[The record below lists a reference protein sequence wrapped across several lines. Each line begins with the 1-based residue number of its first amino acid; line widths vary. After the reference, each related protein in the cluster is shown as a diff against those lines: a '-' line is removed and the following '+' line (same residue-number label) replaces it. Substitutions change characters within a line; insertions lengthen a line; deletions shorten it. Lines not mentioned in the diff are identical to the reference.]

1 MKKILYLLLMSIIF
15 GLYGCGSEDSNVS
28 TPFEKQIVIFFD
40 CTTNLADVKCSVTK
54 EYVPDNMQILQ
65 YYWDFGDNKVAQGK
79 DNGNHTY
86 DVSGKYNI
94 SLKIQYEE
102 NGSPLIKEIGT
113 KQINIS
119 IPDTDNGTTS
129 PNEIE
134 ILFDCTTNLADV
146 KCSITKEVV
155 PDNMQILQY
164 YWDFG
169 DNKVAQGKD
178 NGNHTYD
185 VSGKYNISLKIQ
197 YEENGS
203 PLIKEIGT
211 KQINIS
217 IPDTDNGTTSPNE
230 IEILFDC
237 TTNLADVKCSI
248 TKEVVPDNMQILQY
262 YWDFGDSKDAQ
273 GKDNGNHTYDVSG
286 KYNISLK
293 IQYEENGS
301 PLIKEI
307 GTKQIN
313 ISIPDTD
320 NGTTSPNEI
329 EILFDCTTNLAD
341 VKCSITKE
349 VVPDNM
355 QILQYYWDFGDSKDA
370 QGKDNGNH
378 TYTSIGKYNIRL
390 GILYELQDGA
400 TETKIMGIKSI
411 EITQIPHQ
419 KLK

>member
-54 EYVPDNMQILQ
+54 EYIPDNMQILQ
-65 YYWDFGDNKVAQGK
+65 YYWDFGDNKGAQGK

-119 IPDTDNGTTS
+119 IPDTDNGTTR
-129 PNEIE
+129 
-134 ILFDCTTNLADV
+134 
-146 KCSITKEVV
+146 
-155 PDNMQILQY
+155 
-164 YWDFG
+164 
-169 DNKVAQGKD
+169 
-178 NGNHTYD
+178 
-185 VSGKYNISLKIQ
+185 
-197 YEENGS
+197 
-203 PLIKEIGT
+203 
-211 KQINIS
+211 
-217 IPDTDNGTTSPNE
+217 
-230 IEILFDC
+230 
-237 TTNLADVKCSI
+237 
-248 TKEVVPDNMQILQY
+248 
-262 YWDFGDSKDAQ
+262 
-273 GKDNGNHTYDVSG
+273 
-286 KYNISLK
+286 
-293 IQYEENGS
+293 
-301 PLIKEI
+301 
-307 GTKQIN
+307 
-313 ISIPDTD
+313 
-320 NGTTSPNEI
+320 PNEI

-411 EITQIPHQ
+411 EITQIPPPSEV
-419 KLK
+419 KIRNLFLKGFGDKTNGMYFALHITGKSERDKYTNLGIFAQNATSATNYKTPYARDLEIQWTEDAGATGFNFSALYSNLGLDDVYDINYGWTDKDGLNLDMPFYLGHSKFYITDGSFSKNFSFKSFVIEDMTIPGFMGYASFVRCNVGNFNFKIPLDTYNPAIHKNIALLTVEFRDTRCSDYEVTFDGFVEK